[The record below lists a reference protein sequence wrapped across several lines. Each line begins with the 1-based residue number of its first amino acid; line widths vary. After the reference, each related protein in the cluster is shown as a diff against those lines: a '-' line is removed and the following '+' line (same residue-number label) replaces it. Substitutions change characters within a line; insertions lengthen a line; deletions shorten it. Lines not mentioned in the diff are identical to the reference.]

1 MKMEEFIAWIRHIA
15 WCGYQIAA
23 KQNFNVIPT
32 DEQWESLLSGVEFAL
47 NHPGMTPEQSH
58 ESWMTKRLNDGWVL
72 GEFINPISKTHPNM
86 KPFGQLPEIER
97 RKDLMGVMAQNL
109 GMKLWSEIMNDN
121 RISVDDVVAGI
132 KKANELGF
140 TAGQIPPA
148 GGIDT
153 SVVKRRGDQLMCK
166 GCRVALERKPG
177 EFGFHCPKC
186 GFKVTDAELVR
197 PLRKPLTTDGPPM
210 RIEEIATT
218 EDHRRRYPDRKPRGR
233 VMPMPEVDPDAGA
246 VGRPGFKPIK
256 IKPLPG
262 VDGTRHMYNSY
273 GDKMRKFR
281 CAVYLQHKY
290 SNEPGFN
297 QVLITVGILRG
308 RWSKPAKPA
317 VVVEVCATDKD
328 QAEEIAL
335 DMFRSLMSM
344 KQIGELE
351 GKQK

>member
-1 MKMEEFIAWIRHIA
+1 MKMEEFVAWIRHIA

-132 KKANELGF
+132 KKANELGYS
-140 TAGQIPPA
+140 AGQIPPA

-153 SVVKRRGDQLMCK
+153 SKVKSRSDVLMCE
-166 GCRVALERKPG
+166 GCRVALERLPK
-177 EFGFHCPKC
+177 EFGYYCPEC
-186 GFKVTDAELVR
+186 GFKVYDAELLTGPGER
-197 PLRKPLTTDGPPM
+197 PKGVLINLRSLPEEGTKRRNHPP
-210 RIEEIATT
+210 
-218 EDHRRRYPDRKPRGR
+218 RK
-233 VMPMPEVDPDAGA
+233 VQPMPEVDPADAA
-246 VGRPGFKPIK
+246 PAPGCKPIK

-290 SNEPGFN
+290 SNEPEFN

-317 VVVEVCATDKD
+317 VVVEVCAIDKD

-351 GKQK
+351 GNQK